1 MWKEY
6 GDSLKHH
13 LIGFYNQYEFY
24 KEGEPDLTI
33 NEFADSY
40 IKNEVAM
47 EEGMD
52 EYFKN
57 LKENDRR
64 NQRVLRAIKSVK
76 GRTFYKHL
84 INYIKDAQMSEWS
97 EFEIVR
103 EPVGDEQ
110 KVTEYG
116 RSIKREWVDQQSVG
130 TEGDSFVGTICLE
143 LKPGKYLK
151 FGYSM

>member
-1 MWKEY
+1 MWKEH

-13 LIGFYNQYEFY
+13 LIGFYNEYTFQ
-24 KEGEPDLTI
+24 KEADPSLTM

-47 EEGMD
+47 EEGMA

-57 LKENDRR
+57 LKENDKR
-64 NQRVLRAIKSVK
+64 NDRVLRAIKSVK

-84 INYIKDAQMSEWS
+84 ISYIKDAQMSEWS

-103 EPVGDEQ
+103 KPIGDEQ

-116 RSIKREWVDQQSVG
+116 RSITKEWVDQWSVG
-130 TEGDSFVGTICLE
+130 TEGDSFNGTICLE
-143 LKPGKYLK
+143 LKPNKYLK
-151 FGYSM
+151 FSYSM